1 MRKHQDIGSHVFVS
15 PRLAA
20 GMKAGVSLLAAVA
33 ACAAWATEPSQKP
46 LTSQS
51 GSTPPPNV
59 MITIDDSGS
68 MLSDAMPEGTFS
80 VSGVNVRLIYYWVA
94 GFPGDPR
101 KGTTYGQCYVPAD
114 VNSNYIYQRWYRSP
128 DINTIWYNPEV
139 RYQPWLQPKPAAD
152 GSGVRMADITNA
164 KAAPWDPVTTGLNP
178 ATFDLVTKRNITTNW
193 CVAADNYAG
202 SSKRSFSP
210 GIYYRLKPGAKPD
223 STNNFVLYDVN
234 NVDGPYAPDVKS
246 ADRTD
251 CAGTKCT
258 QTEERRNFANW
269 FTYYRMRESMAKA
282 AVTESFFNFKD
293 KLRAGWGRIN
303 KSDATAVDGAGASK
317 TFSIV
322 ELGVKQ
328 LDATQLEAVLKGVQG
343 IQSWPSTP
351 LRTALDGVGK
361 YFYKRTDSYSPWMT
375 TPGATSEPG
384 NAKLACRRAVNVLTT
399 DGYYNDNYSSAGDK
413 DSTASTFSY
422 PYDESKPDQ
431 NPGNYSPYTYTP
443 GRPFTDAPNKF
454 TNTLADAAMRWYIE
468 DLDPSIANKVA
479 PIDGDI
485 AFWQHLTQFTVGIG
499 VKGTLDASSDTAKAS
514 TLAALTKGTAT
525 WPDPSLGNPQKI
537 DDLWHAAVNTGG
549 DFNSV
554 KNVTELTNALSAAF
568 GKAVGNTARESGV
581 ATVAST
587 LVLDNIKFVPEYKSG
602 AWYGDVLAY
611 KLDTN
616 GNVIG
621 TTPVWK
627 ASSALPA
634 FTDRKLFTWSGSEPE
649 AFTTAATGG
658 VDASGKALIASTT
671 TEADKLINYIRGD
684 TSNEGAASI
693 YRARGGQLLGDF
705 INSPPVYVKNL
716 VNLGYDLL
724 SNSSWQGSY
733 ADYLAAKANR
743 SEGVV
748 AVGANAGVFHLFQG
762 STGKEV
768 FGFLPRQGF
777 EHYATLA
784 EKTYGSDGNYHR
796 FFVDGPTVE
805 SDAFIQPRG
814 ESGAR
819 WTNVLIGSMGAGGR
833 DIFAL
838 NLPTADPS
846 TGLGADNVQWE
857 LSGHPDLGY
866 VIGDIR
872 VGPIQGGTLT
882 GHSGWYAFV
891 GNGAY
896 SSNGGAALLV
906 VDVQTGAVV
915 KSIQVPGSGANG
927 LGGVYLLRN
936 AHQEVYAAYA
946 GDLQG
951 NLWRFDFGDGADTGT
966 WKVSFGGQPLFR
978 ALDASGTPQPITA
991 SPMVIAH
998 PSQGYV
1004 VLFGT
1009 GKLFDESD
1017 ATSAAPQS
1025 FYGVWDDTAAGHMGG
1040 TASPFYGA
1048 SQVVATSPYRSVLV
1062 QQTINTT
1069 DVVVG
1074 TKTVNGQ
1081 TVTTNERFYKLSSNS
1096 VDWTTQKG
1104 WYLDLNIMGGQRVVY
1119 PPQGVLTFAYIN
1131 TIVPAQPAAQCEY
1144 NSGTGFNFVID
1155 AYSGAA
1161 PTSPVFDT
1169 NGDGVVDGSDT
1180 VVAGAQSLADGIDK
1194 LLSGQADVVGDQ
1206 PTASKCLEDKE
1217 GRCPA
1222 GYCLTVA
1229 VNSTGEGQEMCLPDK
1244 CTIDPSSCTP
1254 ATHVITDRVWRQ
1266 ILNPPTPAAAPA
1278 P

>member
-1 MRKHQDIGSHVFVS
+1 M
-15 PRLAA
+15 
-20 GMKAGVSLLAAVA
+20 
-33 ACAAWATEPSQKP
+33 
-46 LTSQS
+46 
-51 GSTPPPNV
+51 
-59 MITIDDSGS
+59 
-68 MLSDAMPEGTFS
+68 
-80 VSGVNVRLIYYWVA
+80 
-94 GFPGDPR
+94 
-101 KGTTYGQCYVPAD
+101 
-114 VNSNYIYQRWYRSP
+114 
-128 DINTIWYNPEV
+128 
-139 RYQPWLQPKPAAD
+139 
-152 GSGVRMADITNA
+152 
-164 KAAPWDPVTTGLNP
+164 
-178 ATFDLVTKRNITTNW
+178 
-193 CVAADNYAG
+193 
-202 SSKRSFSP
+202 
-210 GIYYRLKPGAKPD
+210 
-223 STNNFVLYDVN
+223 
-234 NVDGPYAPDVKS
+234 
-246 ADRTD
+246 
-251 CAGTKCT
+251 
-258 QTEERRNFANW
+258 
-269 FTYYRMRESMAKA
+269 
-282 AVTESFFNFKD
+282 
-293 KLRAGWGRIN
+293 
-303 KSDATAVDGAGASK
+303 
-317 TFSIV
+317 
-322 ELGVKQ
+322 
-328 LDATQLEAVLKGVQG
+328 
-343 IQSWPSTP
+343 
-351 LRTALDGVGK
+351 
-361 YFYKRTDSYSPWMT
+361 
-375 TPGATSEPG
+375 
-384 NAKLACRRAVNVLTT
+384 
-399 DGYYNDNYSSAGDK
+399 
-413 DSTASTFSY
+413 
-422 PYDESKPDQ
+422 
-431 NPGNYSPYTYTP
+431 
-443 GRPFTDAPNKF
+443 
-454 TNTLADAAMRWYIE
+454 
-468 DLDPSIANKVA
+468 
-479 PIDGDI
+479 
-485 AFWQHLTQFTVGIG
+485 
-499 VKGTLDASSDTAKAS
+499 
-514 TLAALTKGTAT
+514 
-525 WPDPSLGNPQKI
+525 
-537 DDLWHAAVNTGG
+537 
-549 DFNSV
+549 
-554 KNVTELTNALSAAF
+554 
-568 GKAVGNTARESGV
+568 
-581 ATVAST
+581 
-587 LVLDNIKFVPEYKSG
+587 
-602 AWYGDVLAY
+602 AY

-634 FTDRKLFTWSGSEPE
+634 FTDRNLFTWSGSEPE
-649 AFTTAATGG
+649 AFSTAATGG
-658 VDASGKALIASTT
+658 VDASGKALIASTA

-684 TSNEGAASI
+684 TSNEGAAST

-724 SNSSWQGSY
+724 SNSSWQGGY
-733 ADYLAAKANR
+733 ADYVAAKANR
-743 SEGVV
+743 AEGVV
-748 AVGANAGVFHLFQG
+748 AVGANAGIFHLFKG

-768 FGFLPRQGF
+768 FGFLPRLGF
-777 EHYATLA
+777 GHYATVA
-784 EKTYGSDGNYHR
+784 EKTYGSDSNYHR

-814 ESGAR
+814 ESSAR

-846 TGLGADNVQWE
+846 AGLGADNVQWE

-915 KSIQVPGSGANG
+915 KSIQVPATGANG

-951 NLWRFDFGDGADTGT
+951 NLWRFDFGNGADTST
-966 WKVSFGGQPLFR
+966 WKVSFDGQPLFR

-1017 ATSAAPQS
+1017 ATSTSPQS
-1025 FYGVWDDTAAGHMGG
+1025 FYGVWDDTAAGHLGG
-1040 TASPFYGA
+1040 NASPFYGA

-1074 TKTVNGQ
+1074 TKVVNGQ

-1169 NGDGVVDGSDT
+1169 NGDGVVDSSDT
-1180 VVAGAQSLADGIDK
+1180 VVAGAQTLADGIDK

-1206 PTASKCLEDKE
+1206 PTAAKCLEDKE

-1244 CTIDPSSCTP
+1244 CTIDPDSCKTS
-1254 ATHVITDRVWRQ
+1254 THVITDRVWRQ